1 MFIILVSYTAPLE
14 EIDAHLPAHRE
25 FLARQYEAGRLL
37 LTGPQNPREGGV
49 ILARGGMPLPEVEA
63 MVAEDPFKVAG
74 VASYR
79 IVEFSPN
86 TAAPELA
93 GLKEI

>member
-1 MFIILVSYTAPLE
+1 MT
-14 EIDAHLPAHRE
+14 
-25 FLARQYEAGRLL
+25 
-37 LTGPQNPREGGV
+37 
-49 ILARGGMPLPEVEA
+49 LPEVEA